1 MNKRGY
7 YAAHGF
13 EKLRETAC
21 PHGAEQ
27 KIIFAK
33 AKTTLF
39 AFAPC
44 TARAVQGKRVNF
56 RPFYNRKALF
66 DRVPENRNER
76 KHCEIFGKEAKQCR
90 SACGLE

>member
-13 EKLRETAC
+13 EELRKTAR

-44 TARAVQGKRVNF
+44 AARAVQGKRVNF
-56 RPFYNRKALF
+56 RPFYNRKALK
-66 DRVPENRNER
+66 EGEKSGETIAER
-76 KHCEIFGKEAKQCR
+76 QEPR
-90 SACGLE
+90 TMVSP